1 MKSLIYDGE
10 FGKNAIDKYAFWFIE
25 KTDLLFSQPMWLETY
40 KATRDSYI
48 GSNLTAEQIDAE
60 AVARA
65 DQMVRQYYGSGEI
78 KDRSPVMK
86 NKVIL

>member
-1 MKSLIYDGE
+1 
-10 FGKNAIDKYAFWFIE
+10 
-25 KTDLLFSQPMWLETY
+25 MWLETY